1 MDKFDELRQMC
12 EAHQA
17 VPHAAAPGAVAPIA
31 IIGIIKILVSMFVK
45 DASIIAIIEK
55 VVEILGS
62 LFPKQP

>member
-1 MDKFDELRQMC
+1 MDKFDELRQLC

-17 VPHAAAPGAVAPIA
+17 VPHAAAPGAIDPISLIA
-31 IIGIIKILVSMFVK
+31 LIKIIASIFIK